1 MGGFLVVEDPLGRAD
16 AIAVLLGSPDRTLE
30 GIQLYR
36 AGYSKVLILT
46 KGEPPRGHEEFREA
60 GVSLPEPHELNVQAA
75 IALGIPKE
83 AIALLPD
90 RALSTQEE
98 IAQIERFM
106 RLRSLTSVIVVT
118 SPWHTRRAR
127 LILSE
132 TLNGRVTYAMRASR
146 FDPFNWRDW
155 WRSRQQ
161 AWYVVSEYEKLFY
174 HYLVRVSE
182 RFRLI

>member
-1 MGGFLVVEDPLGRAD
+1 MDRCQR
-16 AIAVLLGSPDRTLE
+16 PDRFPYGSAAT
-30 GIQLYR
+30 
-36 AGYSKVLILT
+36 AAT
-46 KGEPPRGHEEFREA
+46 APR
-60 GVSLPEPHELNVQAA
+60 N
-75 IALGIPKE
+75 
-83 AIALLPD
+83 
-90 RALSTQEE
+90 
-98 IAQIERFM
+98 
-106 RLRSLTSVIVVT
+106 

-161 AWYVVSEYEKLFY
+161 AWYVVSEYEKLVY

-182 RFRLI
+182 RLRLI